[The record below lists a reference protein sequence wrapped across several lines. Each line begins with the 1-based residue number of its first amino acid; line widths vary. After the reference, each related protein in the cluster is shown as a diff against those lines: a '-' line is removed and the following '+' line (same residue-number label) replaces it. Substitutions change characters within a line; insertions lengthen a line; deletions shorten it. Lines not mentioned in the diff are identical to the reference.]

1 MKIIAHIK
9 TDFPTKFGVP
19 RQSGIV
25 ASSTGRIV
33 FEEEYRDPT
42 ALRGIED
49 FSHIWVLWEFS
60 KAKTDGWSPTVRPPL
75 LGGSTRMGVFA
86 TRSPFRPNNV
96 GLSVLKL
103 EGIEKTDRE
112 GSVIL
117 VSGCDMID
125 GTPIFDIKPYL
136 PYCDSIPEAKA
147 GFTEGLEERKL
158 TVDIPDDILNIIP
171 QEKRQFLFDVLKGDP
186 RPSYQNDAARVY
198 GFEILDLEIKF
209 RVEDKL
215 LTVISARNRSK
226 NIEKD

>member
-75 LGGSTRMGVFA
+75 LGGNTRMGVFA